1 MKTEK
6 LRVFIIAAILVIVA
20 VTGIM
25 GLQIEPAGPLADD
38 TTNDVVAG
46 QVADTDVDV
55 DINADVDD
63 PAGDVTNVDPADDAN
78 DDVND
83 NANMANPVE
92 PDNTA
97 GDATGSESS
106 DKPVANPAV
115 SDKPV
120 DKPADNSGDKPAD
133 KPVEAD
139 KPADNANND
148 PGNNSD
154 SKADNNSGDDAAA
167 TEPET
172 PAKMK
177 CTVEIVCD
185 TLLDT
190 SKVENE
196 AILPYI
202 PSDGV
207 VLAET
212 EVEFT
217 EGESA
222 FEVLK
227 RVCRQK
233 DIQMEFRADS
243 AYSGYYIEG
252 INYMYEFDGGALSGW
267 MYKVNEKF
275 PNYGC
280 ARYIMKDGDKMVW
293 MYTCDLGRDIGDNSD
308 WQ

>member
-6 LRVFIIAAILVIVA
+6 LRVFIIAAIIAIVA

-38 TTNDVVAG
+38 STNDVVAG

-55 DINADVDD
+55 DNDINADVNVDVDD
-63 PAGDVTNVDPADDAN
+63 LAGDAIDVDPADDISNEAN
-78 DDVND
+78 IAD
-83 NANMANPVE
+83 PVE
-92 PDNTA
+92 PDNAA
-97 GDATGSESS
+97 GDVTGGEPTNEPA
-106 DKPVANPAV
+106 DKPAV
-115 SDKPV
+115 SDKTV
-120 DKPADNSGDKPAD
+120 DKPAD
-133 KPVEAD
+133 KPAEKPVEAE
-139 KPADNANND
+139 KPADNSAVD
-148 PGNNSD
+148 SGNNS
-154 SKADNNSGDDAAA
+154 ADDSGDNAAV

-293 MYTCDLGRDIGDNSD
+293 MYTCDLGRDVGDNSD

>member
-6 LRVFIIAAILVIVA
+6 LRVFIIAAIIAIVA

-38 TTNDVVAG
+38 STNDVVAG
-46 QVADTDVDV
+46 QVADTDVDADN
-55 DINADVDD
+55 DINADVNVDVDD
-63 PAGDVTNVDPADDAN
+63 PAGDAIDVDPADDISNEAN
-78 DDVND
+78 IAD
-83 NANMANPVE
+83 PVE
-92 PDNTA
+92 PDNAA
-97 GDATGSESS
+97 GDATGGEQTNESA
-106 DKPVANPAV
+106 DKPAV

-120 DKPADNSGDKPAD
+120 DKPADKPAE
-133 KPVEAD
+133 KPVEAE
-139 KPADNANND
+139 KPADNSA
-148 PGNNSD
+148 
-154 SKADNNSGDDAAA
+154 ADSGDNAADDSGDNA
-167 TEPET
+167 AVTEPET
-172 PAKMK
+172 PVKMK

-293 MYTCDLGRDIGDNSD
+293 MYTCDLGRDVGDNSD